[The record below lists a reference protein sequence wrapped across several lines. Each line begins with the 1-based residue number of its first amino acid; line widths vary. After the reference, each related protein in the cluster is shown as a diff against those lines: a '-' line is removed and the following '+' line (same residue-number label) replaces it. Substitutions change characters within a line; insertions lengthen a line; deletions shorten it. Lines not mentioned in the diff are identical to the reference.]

1 MQAVIATKDDEFRKP
16 NTSMWDL
23 FKEHNDGKANL
34 K

>member
-16 NTSMWDL
+16 NLEMWNL
-23 FKEHNDGKANL
+23 FLDHNEKKAD